1 MMARQSRRARPKAP
15 RMAPTQMKTVPS
27 GTLDV
32 RKYGALSLGGT
43 VGAGYV
49 GTEVSAAEVV
59 LKVGMSELAELSLVL
74 RLGIS
79 LDADVAAAE
88 LSPALADVAPS
99 VGMASVVVASVVAAS
114 VVVAT
119 SVVAASVAVASSAVV
134 AANTPAVRSERE
146 KTVDRSSERFRESRD
161 LPMLAWSILF
171 VVPNPQRWLNGSY
184 FNTALV
190 GGVEEEEEDGDDGGG
205 DADGWN
211 LV

>member
-1 MMARQSRRARPKAP
+1 MAALSTERWSRHAMMARQSRRERPKAP

-32 RKYGALSLGGT
+32 RMYGALSLGGT

-49 GTEVSAAEVV
+49 GMEVSAAEVV

-99 VGMASVVVASVVAAS
+99 VGMASLVAAS
-114 VVVAT
+114 VF
-119 SVVAASVAVASSAVV
+119 VASSAVV
-134 AANTPAVRSERE
+134 AANTPAVRSDRE
-146 KTVDRSSERFRESRD
+146 KTVDRSSERFREIRD

-171 VVPNPQRWLNGSY
+171 VVPNPQRWPNGS
-184 FNTALV
+184 
-190 GGVEEEEEDGDDGGG
+190 
-205 DADGWN
+205 
-211 LV
+211 